1 MQRLY
6 DGEGVGWGGWHDQG
20 GCRIVRD
27 EGEGK

>member
-6 DGEGVGWGGWHDQG
+6 DRGVGGGGWNDQG